1 LGIDL
6 LFGLARR
13 VGRALDARG
22 LLGLE
27 SGQFGGERIGGKRRG
42 PRGESWPDLGG
53 GARTDSFEAETRF
66 NLCINIGFS
75 VGRKSAVV
83 LAALV
88 YLGPSIGGTE

>member
-1 LGIDL
+1 MREACSVWRAASLVES
-6 LFGLARR
+6 GLVARGEGQGAR
-13 VGRALDARG
+13 VGR
-22 LLGLE
+22 
-27 SGQFGGERIGGKRRG
+27 I
-42 PRGESWPDLGG
+42 WGG